1 MQRCLTGSTMFSGI
15 LAPETAMPWV
25 DWKWCAEIEPFP
37 CSVISGHRPE
47 LPNLGDVNAEDFAE
61 RTGQYGPIDLL
72 VAGAPC
78 QDFSV
83 AGQRAGMDGARGNLS
98 LRFVE
103 LVRTIR
109 PRWLLFE
116 NVPGLLSSASHEAPS
131 AGSPPDDLQPG
142 EERIIED
149 SYEADEGSDFGYF
162 LSALLELRYSLS
174 YAVLDAQYFG
184 LAQRRDRVFVV
195 GSLGDWRGP
204 SAVLL
209 DLESL
214 SGNPAPSREAGQ
226 RVAPTTE
233 GRAGR
238 SGANNFNTSG
248 GLVGPADVNGGGQ
261 IAVAFD
267 TTQVTSKTNRS
278 NPQPG
283 DACHSLTSEGHAP
296 AIAFTERGRDKGRT
310 FESQEDI
317 AYALCNPGSGGR
329 THSRQL
335 FTPMMAVR
343 RLTPLECTRLQGFKD
358 DFFDHVLYRG
368 KPPADGPIYKAL
380 GNSMA
385 VPVIAWI
392 GKRIAQ
398 VDAILSTLESEVY
411 EAVNGEPCP
420 YQEHANRT

>member
-1 MQRCLTGSTMFSGI
+1 MENSVPMSGKTLDVLDSEHSVEIPHWNPGQRCLTGATMFSGI

-25 DWKWCAEIEPFP
+25 DWKWCAEVDHFP
-37 CSVISGHRPE
+37 CSVISSHRPE
-47 LPNLGDVNAEDFAE
+47 MPNLGDVNAEDFAE
-61 RTGQYGPIDLL
+61 RTVQYGPIDLL

-149 SYEADEGSDFGYF
+149 DYETDEGSDFGYF

-174 YAVLDAQYFG
+174 YATLDAQYFG
-184 LAQRRDRVFVV
+184 LAQRRDRLFVV
-195 GSLGDWRGP
+195 GSLGDWCGP
-204 SAVLL
+204 SAVLF

-214 SGNPAPSREAGQ
+214 SGNPAPSRKAGQ

-238 SGANNFNTSG
+238 SGANNFATSG
-248 GLVGPADVNGGGQ
+248 GL
-261 IAVAFD
+261 I
-267 TTQVTSKTNRS
+267 
-278 NPQPG
+278 
-283 DACHSLTSEGHAP
+283 
-296 AIAFTERGRDKGRT
+296 
-310 FESQEDI
+310 
-317 AYALCNPGSGGR
+317 
-329 THSRQL
+329 
-335 FTPMMAVR
+335 
-343 RLTPLECTRLQGFKD
+343 
-358 DFFDHVLYRG
+358 
-368 KPPADGPIYKAL
+368 
-380 GNSMA
+380 
-385 VPVIAWI
+385 
-392 GKRIAQ
+392 
-398 VDAILSTLESEVY
+398 
-411 EAVNGEPCP
+411 CP
-420 YQEHANRT
+420 

>member
-1 MQRCLTGSTMFSGI
+1 MSGKTLDVLDSEHSVEIPHWNPGQRCLTGATMFSGI

-25 DWKWCAEIEPFP
+25 DWKWCAEVDHFP
-37 CSVISGHRPE
+37 CSVISSHRPE
-47 LPNLGDVNAEDFAE
+47 MPNLGDVNAEDFAE
-61 RTGQYGPIDLL
+61 RTVQYGSIDLL

-83 AGQRAGMDGARGNLS
+83 AGRRAGMDGARGNLS

-116 NVPGLLSSASHEAPS
+116 NVPGLLSSASHEVPS

-149 SYEADEGSDFGYF
+149 DYETDEGSDFGYF
-162 LSALLELRYSLS
+162 LSALLELGYSLS
-174 YAVLDAQYFG
+174 YATLDAQYFG
-184 LAQRRDRVFVV
+184 LAQRRDRLFVV
-195 GSLGDWRGP
+195 GSLGDWCGP
-204 SAVLL
+204 SAVLF

-214 SGNPAPSREAGQ
+214 SGNTAPRREAGQ

-238 SGANNFNTSG
+238 SGANNFSTSG
-248 GLVGPADVNGGGQ
+248 GLVGPADVIGGGLPQ
-261 IAVAFD
+261 RSPAAVEESAGAGKVEGKIRSSQPIAMCLNRGGQNRIDGESETFVVD
-267 TTQVTSKTNRS
+267 TCPTLRS
-278 NPQPG
+278 
-283 DACHSLTSEGHAP
+283 
-296 AIAFTERGRDKGRT
+296 
-310 FESQEDI
+310 
-317 AYALCNPGSGGR
+317 
-329 THSRQL
+329 
-335 FTPMMAVR
+335 VR
-343 RLTPLECTRLQGFKD
+343 RLTPLECTRLQGFAD

-398 VDAILSTLESEVY
+398 VDAIHSTLESEV
-411 EAVNGEPCP
+411 
-420 YQEHANRT
+420 

>member
-1 MQRCLTGSTMFSGI
+1 MFSGI

-25 DWKWCAEIEPFP
+25 DWKWCAEIEAFP
-37 CSVISGHRPE
+37 CTVITSHRPE

-61 RTGQYGPIDLL
+61 RTAQYGPIDLL

-83 AGQRAGMDGARGNLS
+83 AGQRAGMDGARGKLS

-103 LVRTIR
+103 LVGTIR

-131 AGSPPDDLQPG
+131 AGPPPDDLQPG

-162 LSALLELRYSLS
+162 LSALLELGYSLS

-184 LAQRRDRVFVV
+184 LAQRRDRVFVL

-248 GLVGPADVNGGGQ
+248 GLVCPRDQWPAD
-261 IAVAFD
+261 IAPPLNTSWGDRSAGSQAQEFD
-267 TTQVTSKTNRS
+267 
-278 NPQPG
+278 
-283 DACHSLTSEGHAP
+283 SEHGAR
-296 AIAFTERGRDKGRT
+296 F
-310 FESQEDI
+310 
-317 AYALCNPGSGGR
+317 
-329 THSRQL
+329 
-335 FTPMMAVR
+335 
-343 RLTPLECTRLQGFKD
+343 
-358 DFFDHVLYRG
+358 
-368 KPPADGPIYKAL
+368 
-380 GNSMA
+380 
-385 VPVIAWI
+385 VPVPQRGGA
-392 GKRIAQ
+392 KPNRR
-398 VDAILSTLESEVY
+398 
-411 EAVNGEPCP
+411 GE
-420 YQEHANRT
+420 

>member
-1 MQRCLTGSTMFSGI
+1 
-15 LAPETAMPWV
+15 
-25 DWKWCAEIEPFP
+25 
-37 CSVISGHRPE
+37 
-47 LPNLGDVNAEDFAE
+47 
-61 RTGQYGPIDLL
+61 
-72 VAGAPC
+72 
-78 QDFSV
+78 
-83 AGQRAGMDGARGNLS
+83 MDGARGNLS

-248 GLVGPADVNGGGQ
+248 GLV
-261 IAVAFD
+261 AVAFD

>member
-1 MQRCLTGSTMFSGI
+1 MFSGI

-248 GLVGPADVNGGGQ
+248 G
-261 IAVAFD
+261 
-267 TTQVTSKTNRS
+267 
-278 NPQPG
+278 
-283 DACHSLTSEGHAP
+283 HAP

-317 AYALCNPGSGGR
+317 ADALCNPGSGGR

>member
-1 MQRCLTGSTMFSGI
+1 MFSGI

-238 SGANNFNTSG
+238 SGAK
-248 GLVGPADVNGGGQ
+248 

>member
-1 MQRCLTGSTMFSGI
+1 MFSGI

-226 RVAPTTE
+226 RVAPTSE

>member
-1 MQRCLTGSTMFSGI
+1 MSGKTLDVLDSEHSVEIPHWNPGQRCLTGATMFS
-15 LAPETAMPWV
+15 
-25 DWKWCAEIEPFP
+25 
-37 CSVISGHRPE
+37 
-47 LPNLGDVNAEDFAE
+47 
-61 RTGQYGPIDLL
+61 GPIDLL

-149 SYEADEGSDFGYF
+149 DYETDEGSDFGYF

-174 YAVLDAQYFG
+174 YATLDAQYFG
-184 LAQRRDRVFVV
+184 LAQRRDRLFVV
-195 GSLGDWRGP
+195 GSLGDWCGP
-204 SAVLL
+204 SAVLF

-214 SGNPAPSREAGQ
+214 SGNPAPSREKGKGVAGTISA
-226 RVAPTTE
+226 RTE
-233 GRAGR
+233 GG
-238 SGANNFNTSG
+238 GGLGTDFDLGG
-248 GLVGPADVNGGGQ
+248 GLVTDPSWTGEREPQGGQ
-261 IAVAFD
+261 RHLHPNH
-267 TTQVTSKTNRS
+267 VTLPQRGGAKSNRR
-278 NPQPG
+278 G
-283 DACHSLTSEGHAP
+283 
-296 AIAFTERGRDKGRT
+296 ER
-310 FESQEDI
+310 DI
-317 AYALCNPGSGGR
+317 RGM
-329 THSRQL
+329 T
-335 FTPMMAVR
+335 AVR
-343 RLTPLECTRLQGFKD
+343 RLTPLECTRLQGFAD

-398 VDAILSTLESEVY
+398 VDAIHSTLESEV
-411 EAVNGEPCP
+411 
-420 YQEHANRT
+420 